1 MRKSMFATGVAAIVA
16 TALSLPSALQA
27 HDTASPRG
35 EGGSKMGPGMMN
47 QMGGM
52 MDHCNQMMGGS
63 SSRPNE
69 QWRDG
74 TPPANGK
81 TGKER

>member
-1 MRKSMFATGVAAIVA
+1 MRNSMFATGVAAIVA

-35 EGGSKMGPGMMN
+35 EGGSKTSPGMMN

-63 SSRPNE
+63 SGRPNE
-69 QWRDG
+69 QWRDR

-81 TGKER
+81 TGKDR